1 MSSFLSLHIDT
12 FLHFGSLTVQL
23 VRLFASLAMFNS
35 LDFHFKEVVKYL
47 LHSLPGIV
55 LAACQSSS
63 LSRER
68 AVQSCDCLSPCR

>member
-1 MSSFLSLHIDT
+1 MSSFFSLHIDT
-12 FLHFGSLTVQL
+12 FLTLWKPNGSVG
-23 VRLFASLAMFNS
+23 SGLAMFNS
-35 LDFHFKEVVKYL
+35 LDFNFKEIAKCL

-68 AVQSCDCLSPCR
+68 AVQSYDCLSPCR